1 MPCSVLC
8 LAFPPALKAEPALGI
23 ITEGFSNKFGCCW
36 NSYPGFPGKRGSVAC
51 LHTLYPLK
59 STAHVVST
67 EQHHGEDAEVNQR
80 HLKAG
85 EKKKEQK
92 CTGSGVSA
100 LGLLWAAPG
109 GTEGA
114 ELQRSGCGRA
124 LAAERGRGRV
134 RAAAGLSLH
143 RDQIQYE
150 YCLLAASVSSPIPK
164 FSDIRSNA
172 LLLRPERSLKHF
184 QGQVMS

>member
-1 MPCSVLC
+1 MPCFSPSPQGRACSGNYNRRIFKEIWL
-8 LAFPPALKAEPALGI
+8 LLEFLPWFSREK
-23 ITEGFSNKFGCCW
+23 GFS
-36 NSYPGFPGKRGSVAC
+36 C
-51 LHTLYPLK
+51 LSPHLYPLK
-59 STAHVVST
+59 STHST
-67 EQHHGEDAEVNQR
+67 CGQHRTASWRGCRGEPEA
-80 HLKAG
+80 LKNG
-85 EKKKEQK
+85 KKKEQK

-143 RDQIQYE
+143 RDQIQHEDY
-150 YCLLAASVSSPIPK
+150 LLAASVSSPIPK

-172 LLLRPERSLKHF
+172 LFLRPERSLKHF